1 MNRLLAPSF
10 DVTDDPRMTKPAAWF
25 LQLVGLIALI
35 LGIANASTPLIVI
48 SIALIVLGGW
58 GIRKRIK
65 S

>member
-1 MNRLLAPSF
+1 
-10 DVTDDPRMTKPAAWF
+10 MTKPAAWF
-25 LQLVGLIALI
+25 FQLVGLIALI